1 MEATNTL
8 MNVLVII
15 LSAGFIILLALSI
28 FFVFLAVK
36 IMSSLKRIARKTED
50 ATENFSS
57 VLKMVGK
64 RVAPLAAS
72 GIASAILKKAKDKRR
87 KHESR

>member
-15 LSAGFIILLALSI
+15 LSAGFIVLLALSI
-28 FFVFLAVK
+28 FLVFLAVK
-36 IMSSLKRIARKTED
+36 IMTSLKRIARRTED

-57 VLKMVGK
+57 VLKMVGR

-72 GIASAILKKAKDKRR
+72 GIASAILKKATSKRR
-87 KHESR
+87 K